1 VADVEM
7 PSKKLRLSSF
17 ANHWQQ
23 VVTNVDEVSW
33 TESQEAKLDTAMKR
47 WYDIVLRFPLGIGIK
62 DQMSLL
68 ADVPDQLRVLRDVFA
83 TKARLTLIKRAN
95 SLQQKFNFC
104 TVKECCSL
112 EMRMRCTDTFARR
125 ESQGALQVVC
135 NQLWRH

>member
-1 VADVEM
+1 M